1 MFCRHLCFV
10 CSEVNSSS
18 HPLPVFLFLFP
29 CDTDFALCC
38 DPAQIST
45 SPSTVNPQFLF
56 FCFVSHTLG
65 FPSGLAVKMGVP
77 SLGWEDSPGEV
88 NGNPLQYSCLGN
100 PMDRGAWRAT
110 VHGVTRVGH
119 DSATKPPTTISYS
132 FPFLFPLLLHYFRL
146 LLPFTQNIIITS

>member
-1 MFCRHLCFV
+1 MFCRHLCFL

-29 CDTDFALCC
+29 CDADFALCC

-77 SLGWEDSPGEV
+77 SLGWEDPLEKEMATHSSILVWEIPWTEEPGGLQSMGSQELDPTQ
-88 NGNPLQYSCLGN
+88 PLNHPQPSHTL
-100 PMDRGAWRAT
+100 
-110 VHGVTRVGH
+110 
-119 DSATKPPTTISYS
+119 
-132 FPFLFPLLLHYFRL
+132 FPFCFPCSFTTSGFYY
-146 LLPFTQNIIITS
+146 LLPRIL